1 MVDGHGGG
9 KEDTVDG
16 RGCVAEGSMKDNEK
30 ARRDVIPFAHIGE
43 ALLER
48 G

>member
-1 MVDGHGGG
+1 MVGDGGG
-9 KEDTVDG
+9 KKDTVDG
-16 RGCVAEGSMKDNEK
+16 RGWVTEGSMKGNEK